1 MPAGATLLGC
11 AVLPGCA
18 PGLAG
23 GDLVGSG
30 VARGNLLWGN
40 LLWAPLVW
48 GNLVWGNL
56 LWGHLVWGHLVCGD
70 LLGRGVPRG
79 IAAMGRDDADLGPPG
94 GGSGEGA

>member
-1 MPAGATLLGC
+1 MLLGF
-11 AVLPGCA
+11 AALPGGA

-30 VARGNLLWGN
+30 LARGNLLWGN
-40 LLWAPLVW
+40 LLWGNLLW
-48 GNLVWGNL
+48 GNLVWRL
-56 LWGHLVWGHLVCGD
+56 LVWRPLVCGD

-79 IAAMGRDDADLGPPG
+79 IAAAGRDDADLGPPG